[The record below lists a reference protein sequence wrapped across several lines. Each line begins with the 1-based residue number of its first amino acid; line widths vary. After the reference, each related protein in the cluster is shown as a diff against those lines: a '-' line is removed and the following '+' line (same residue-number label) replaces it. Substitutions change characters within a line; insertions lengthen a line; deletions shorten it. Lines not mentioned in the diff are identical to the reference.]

1 MLPYYIFCINIPFS
15 LIDFSREVLEQIFA
29 YFARLGVLIES
40 ILSECLGLPSNF
52 LKEFNHDRSW
62 DLLVALHYFPATE
75 TENSGNSEHEDGNC
89 ITFVFQDEA
98 GGLEVRRNGEWI
110 PVIPTRGSLVVNVGD
125 VIQVKYIYLS
135 RRNMPFSFY
144 FYFFS

>member
-1 MLPYYIFCINIPFS
+1 LPYYIFCINIPFS

-29 YFARLGVLIES
+29 YFTRLGALIES
-40 ILSECLGLPSNF
+40 ILSQCLGLPSNF

-62 DLLVALHYFPATE
+62 DFMAALHYFPATE
-75 TENSGNSEHEDGNC
+75 TENNGITEHEDGNC

-125 VIQVKYIYLS
+125 VIQVKYIYIS
-135 RRNMPFSFY
+135 RRKHALFLLFL
-144 FYFFS
+144 FFS